1 MKKESRWIGI
11 LFAVSVIVAVACG
24 IGIQVFMRWGDSVI
38 AESNKPEEKQP
49 VATITAYEDKSHLN
63 DFVEVNAEVTSV
75 EGEFILILNDNI
87 ICTFLP
93 CQNLTEVK
101 EGDIISLTGT
111 VTACGEDMH
120 VEDCK
125 LDWNVKA

>member
-1 MKKESRWIGI
+1 MKKESRWISI
-11 LFAVSVIVAVACG
+11 LFVVAVIVAVTC
-24 IGIQVFMRWGDSVI
+24 IISIQVFMKWGDSVI
-38 AESNKPEEKQP
+38 AESNNPEEKQP

-63 DFVEVNAEVTSV
+63 DFVGVNAEVTSV

-101 EGDIISLTGT
+101 EGDVISLTGT

-120 VEDCK
+120 IEDCK
-125 LDWNVKA
+125 LDWTAKV

>member
-11 LFAVSVIVAVACG
+11 LFAVAVIVAVACG

-125 LDWNVKA
+125 LDWAVKA